1 MLEQNTDIIFPEN
14 RDKYRY
20 WELEKFTKIFTIVA
34 VIFGA
39 AVLLV
44 RKQIFLLVLANIL
57 IPLACVVLD
66 ILLPDYFTILYSK
79 KEMLT
84 NEQASRISLL
94 NPFLISAGSLM
105 VATKLNLHISSITA
119 LLIGGLVIAA
129 IAFLLSNV
137 FLAELRKA
145 EGRKITALL
154 LFLVLGLGVLGQGS
168 YWLDQKQPEMVTAEV
183 VAVRDNSNDH
193 FITALRGA
201 ALNELIGNEYTCT
214 IRMEDGK
221 EIQFPVSSTSKVAIG
236 AKVTVNKHEG
246 IPGIVCYTLRSMKLN
261 FIDDRIGK

>member
-14 RDKYRY
+14 RNKYRY

-34 VIFGA
+34 AVFGA
-39 AVLLV
+39 AILAI
-44 RKQIFLLVLANIL
+44 RRQIFLLVVANTL
-57 IPLACVVLD
+57 IPLICVILD
-66 ILLPDYFTILYSK
+66 ILLPDYFTILYTK

-105 VATKLNLHISSITA
+105 VATKLNLHISSIAA
-119 LLIGGLVIAA
+119 LLIGGLVFAA

-145 EGRKITALL
+145 EGRKIAALL

-183 VAVRDNSNDH
+183 VAVRDNSDFRKKN
-193 FITALRGA
+193 TL
-201 ALNELIGNEYTCT
+201 LLELTGSEYTCT
-214 IRMEDGK
+214 IRMENGK
-221 EIQFPVSSTSKVAIG
+221 EIQFPVRSASKVAIG

-246 IPGIVCYTLRSMKLN
+246 IPGIVCYTLRSTKLN

>member
-14 RDKYRY
+14 RNKYRY

-34 VIFGA
+34 AVFGA
-39 AVLLV
+39 AILAI
-44 RKQIFLLVLANIL
+44 RRQIFLLVVANTL
-57 IPLACVVLD
+57 IPLICVILD
-66 ILLPDYFTILYSK
+66 ILLPDYFTILYTK

-119 LLIGGLVIAA
+119 LLIGGLIFAA
-129 IAFLLSNV
+129 IALLLSNV

-145 EGRKITALL
+145 KGRKIAALL

-214 IRMEDGK
+214 IRMENGK
-221 EIQFPVSSTSKVAIG
+221 EIQFPVRTASKVAIG

-246 IPGIVCYTLRSMKLN
+246 IPGIVCYTLRSTKLN

>member
-14 RDKYRY
+14 RNKYRY

-34 VIFGA
+34 AVFGA

-84 NEQASRISLL
+84 NEHASRISLL
-94 NPFLISAGSLM
+94 NPFLISAGALM

-119 LLIGGLVIAA
+119 LLIGGLVFAA

-137 FLAELRKA
+137 FLEELRKA
-145 EGRKITALL
+145 EGRKIAALL

-183 VAVRDNSNDH
+183 VEVIDNSNSH
-193 FITALRGA
+193 TSTGRKISI
-201 ALNELIGNEYTCT
+201 LNELIGNDYTCV

-221 EIQFPVSSTSKVAIG
+221 KVLFPVRSMSKVGIG
-236 AKVTVNKHEG
+236 AKVTLNQHEG
-246 IPGIVCYTLRSMKLN
+246 IPGIVCYTLRSTNLN
-261 FIDDRIGK
+261 FVNDRPTK